1 LLRRNIDVMR
11 KRAFT
16 LERAE
21 RWGAPAAQQ
30 NNSTPLF
37 QEGSTMPLY
46 VTLANFTDQGMRE
59 VKGSVKRAE
68 DFKKAAK
75 QLGISVKEIMWLQ
88 GPYDLMTIAEAP
100 DEAAIAALALNVGKL
115 GNVRGQTMRAFT
127 STEMS
132 KIVEKIA

>member
-1 LLRRNIDVMR
+1 
-11 KRAFT
+11 
-16 LERAE
+16 
-21 RWGAPAAQQ
+21 
-30 NNSTPLF
+30 
-37 QEGSTMPLY
+37 MPLY
-46 VTLANFTDQGMRE
+46 VTLANFTDQGIRE

-75 QLGISVKEIMWLQ
+75 HFDVTVKEVMWLQ

-100 DEAAIAALALNVGKL
+100 DEAAVAALALSLGKL

-127 STEMS
+127 SAEMN